1 MAEDTKLIL
10 IAVGLILVIV
20 LSLAVYAFMIK
31 MMFKRIREEY
41 WVVGAII
48 ATLIPISAIV
58 YLTAT
63 ITYLLATSGIL
74 P

>member
-1 MAEDTKLIL
+1 MAEGTKLIL

-20 LSLAVYAFMIK
+20 LSLAVYAFMMK
-31 MMFKRIREEY
+31 MMFKRIREKY